1 MKNEGLKSLLILIGI
16 IIILSIGLSLFMK
29 LLPILII
36 IGVIYYFYRQTL
48 KQKEVK
54 WYEGTNSD
62 SYYEKIRNKDV
73 IDVEVKVKEKENDG

>member
-54 WYEGTNSD
+54 WYEGTKSD